1 MPAISPKVITNA
13 IETAI
18 SLNPT
23 TITIK
28 EKKKEQIDG
37 AWKTTNVE
45 KDLTVIIFFE
55 DAYSKFDISSQILGT
70 EYKSSKWQMVADK
83 DADLN
88 LNPDSNIKFES
99 NGQKF
104 KIASVYPVII
114 QDILCGYICNLE
126 RYF

>member
-1 MPAISPKVITNA
+1 MVSLSPKVITNA
-13 IETAI
+13 IDTAI

-37 AWKTTNVE
+37 AWETTNVE

-104 KIASVYPVII
+104 KITSVYPVII